1 MKIKRS
7 LSALLAVIVALSLF
21 GCQLARKDAGG
32 STGKDRLIGVFVT
45 REYLDLFDM
54 DGYLNDNLQNL
65 SGGEF
70 HADGNDAKYQGRLY
84 AVLQEITLT
93 SDTGEKSTKLEYVFP
108 GADGISYF
116 AARVPAMEE
125 SESYITSGSDEA
137 ISDGQLALNYG
148 DTEDKITLDGT
159 IYLADL
165 SGNYSCYIN
174 PVYQSEDGSVYA
186 VSGDGMEMCSGAG
199 MAQTLE
205 DKTVV
210 TENGVSKTVISSI
223 KISIETLAPPE
234 KIVILQM
241 DKDSAILSK
250 AEYNPGE
257 LPGTLK
263 PEPATAY
270 ILEETYSHDASGK
283 EVVTRKLFG
292 PQDETLSAFYARA
305 DGICVRQWTTLAWQ
319 NGLS

>member
-1 MKIKRS
+1 MKIKRV
-7 LSALLAVIVALSLF
+7 LTAFLAVLLVISF
-21 GCQLARKDAGG
+21 CGCQLALKDAGG
-32 STGKDRLIGVFVT
+32 SAGKDKLIGVFVT

-65 SGGEF
+65 SGGEI
-70 HADGNDAKYQGRLY
+70 HVEGNDEKYQGRLY

-93 SDTGEKSTKLEYVFP
+93 SDTGEKSTMQEYVFP

-116 AARVPAMEE
+116 AARVPAAEGR
-125 SESYITSGSDEA
+125 ESYITSGSDEA
-137 ISDGQLALNYG
+137 ISDGQLGLNYG

-199 MAQTLE
+199 MSQTLE
-205 DKTVV
+205 EKSTV

-223 KISIETLAPPE
+223 KISIETLSPPE
-234 KIVILQM
+234 KIVLLQM
-241 DKDSAILSK
+241 DKDSTILSK

-257 LPGTLK
+257 LPDTLK

-270 ILEETYSHDASGK
+270 ILEETYAHDASGE
-283 EVVTRKLFG
+283 EVVTRKLFSA
-292 PQDETLSAFYARA
+292 QDETLSAFYARA
-305 DGICVRQWTTLAWQ
+305 DGICVRQWTALEW
-319 NGLS
+319 

>member
-1 MKIKRS
+1 MKIKRV
-7 LSALLAVIVALSLF
+7 LTAFLAVLLMASLC
-21 GCQLARKDAGG
+21 GCQLAREDAGG
-32 STGKDRLIGVFVT
+32 TEEKDKLIGVFVT

-54 DGYLNDNLQNL
+54 DGYLSDNLQNL

-70 HADGNDAKYQGRLY
+70 HVDGNNEKYQGRLY
-84 AVLQEITLT
+84 AVLQDITLT
-93 SDTGEKSTKLEYVFP
+93 SDTGEQSTMQEYVFP
-108 GADGISYF
+108 DVDGVSYF
-116 AARVPAMEE
+116 AARVPAAEGR
-125 SESYITSGSDEA
+125 ESYISSGSDEA
-137 ISDGQLALNYG
+137 ISDGQLGLNYG

-186 VSGDGMEMCSGAG
+186 VSGGGMEMCSGAG
-199 MAQTLE
+199 MSQTLE
-205 DKTVV
+205 EKSTV

-223 KISIETLAPPE
+223 KISIETLPPPE
-234 KIVILQM
+234 KIVLLQM
-241 DKDSAILSK
+241 DKDSTILSK

-270 ILEETYSHDASGK
+270 ILEETYAHDVSGE

-292 PQDETLSAFYARA
+292 AEDAVLSAFYARA
-305 DGICVRQWTTLAWQ
+305 DGICVRQWTTLAWETS
-319 NGLS
+319 LR

>member
-1 MKIKRS
+1 MTMKSKRIFTAF
-7 LSALLAVIVALSLF
+7 LTVLLMMSF
-21 GCQLARKDAGG
+21 CGCQLALKDAGE
-32 STGKDRLIGVFVT
+32 STGEDKLIGVFVT

-65 SGGEF
+65 SGGEILV
-70 HADGNDAKYQGRLY
+70 DGNSEQYQGRLY
-84 AVLQEITLT
+84 AVLQDITLT
-93 SDTGEKSTKLEYVFP
+93 SDTGEQSTTQDYVFP
-108 GADGISYF
+108 GIDGVSYF
-116 AARVPAMEE
+116 AARVPAAEE
-125 SESYITSGSDEA
+125 SESYITSGSDDA
-137 ISDGQLALNYG
+137 ISDGQLGLNYG

-186 VSGDGMEMCSGAG
+186 VSGDGLEMCSGAG
-199 MAQTLE
+199 MSQTLE
-205 DKTVV
+205 EKTTV

-223 KISIETLAPPE
+223 KISIATLAPPE

-241 DKDSAILSK
+241 DMDSAILSR
-250 AEYNPGE
+250 AEYAPGE
-257 LPGTLK
+257 LPKTLK

-283 EVVTRKLFG
+283 ETVTRNLF
-292 PQDETLSAFYARA
+292 DAEDAVLYAFYARA
-305 DGICVRQWTTLAWQ
+305 DGICVRQWTALEWE
-319 NGLS
+319 S

>member
-1 MKIKRS
+1 
-7 LSALLAVIVALSLF
+7 
-21 GCQLARKDAGG
+21 
-32 STGKDRLIGVFVT
+32 
-45 REYLDLFDM
+45 
-54 DGYLNDNLQNL
+54 
-65 SGGEF
+65 
-70 HADGNDAKYQGRLY
+70 
-84 AVLQEITLT
+84 
-93 SDTGEKSTKLEYVFP
+93 
-108 GADGISYF
+108 
-116 AARVPAMEE
+116 
-125 SESYITSGSDEA
+125 
-137 ISDGQLALNYG
+137 
-148 DTEDKITLDGT
+148 
-159 IYLADL
+159 
-165 SGNYSCYIN
+165 
-174 PVYQSEDGSVYA
+174 
-186 VSGDGMEMCSGAG
+186 MEMCSGAG